1 MPKCGT
7 MLLMSTSTIGE
18 ILRPTKGADSYPR
31 IANRANQ
38 WLRSRL
44 EAGARLSAS
53 RISAEHVRRIF
64 EDQTER
70 PRPVYLQALAAA
82 QQLDPAVLLEA
93 AGYWPD
99 IAPDNLVESVRLAL
113 RRSEAVTPEDEE
125 TVLGIVQEIQERRR
139 KNTP

>member
-1 MPKCGT
+1 

-99 IAPDNLVESVRLAL
+99 IAPDNLIESVDLPTKTTIEGKGVMNWYGETLPVKSTLAL
-113 RRSEAVTPEDEE
+113 RR
-125 TVLGIVQEIQERRR
+125 R
-139 KNTP
+139 